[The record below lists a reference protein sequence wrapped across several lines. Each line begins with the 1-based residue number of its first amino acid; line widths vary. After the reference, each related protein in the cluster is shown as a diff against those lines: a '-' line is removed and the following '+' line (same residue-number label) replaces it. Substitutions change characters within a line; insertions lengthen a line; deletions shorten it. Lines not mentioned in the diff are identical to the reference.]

1 MPDRPADVLPVVLLQ
16 QHQQEVE
23 AEQSVASALR
33 RQMEEVQQ
41 AQQEAA
47 QVNFVTAALSAC
59 CTVGI

>member
-1 MPDRPADVLPVVLLQ
+1 ML
-16 QHQQEVE
+16 E
-23 AEQSVASALR
+23 AICHALSWKRSLHLISALR

-59 CTVGI
+59 CTVGT